1 MQKALEAITVPDCS
15 HSGLCSECGVCGD
28 EFGDNEVIEPP
39 EIPEF
44 AGFVKPNAD
53 KSQRIHF
60 RFSKKGDA
68 VFVGH
73 LDMMKTWGR
82 IVRRASLPISMDE
95 SPFAVRQR
103 IYTALPLPLGATS
116 DDEVLE
122 LWLTKRSDNLDEVR
136 MKIEQQLPR
145 GIEIKSVTEAEV
157 KKADGSNGEKMNQ
170 LLSSVEYYISLDD
183 DASLSDSERE
193 QSLQLAI
200 NSLLSLDSLIVERKH
215 KKKKGKVVKTD
226 VRQGLEALEVI
237 GSDDG
242 PSRAICDSLPVR
254 LHTTVVKFRCSCLN
268 GNPSVAPD
276 TLASALSTLSSGSRF
291 SVQHIHRSQIHFR
304 EPSRSKPNMDR
315 IRSLVRQEG
324 HLAAAKIFQR
334 SGPWSQG
341 LENRF
346 DVP

>member
-1 MQKALEAITVPDCS
+1 
-15 HSGLCSECGVCGD
+15 
-28 EFGDNEVIEPP
+28 
-39 EIPEF
+39 
-44 AGFVKPNAD
+44 
-53 KSQRIHF
+53 
-60 RFSKKGDA
+60 
-68 VFVGH
+68 
-73 LDMMKTWGR
+73 
-82 IVRRASLPISMDE
+82 MDE

-122 LWLTKRSDNLDEVR
+122 LWLTKKFENLDEVR
-136 MKIEQQLPR
+136 MKLEQQLPR
-145 GIEIKSVTEAEV
+145 GIQITSVQEAEV
-157 KKADGSNGEKMNQ
+157 KKADGSNGEKMSQ

-193 QSLQLAI
+193 QSLQHAI
-200 NSLLSLDSLIVERKH
+200 NSLLSLDSLVVERKH
-215 KKKKGKVVKTD
+215 KKKKGKVVKAD
-226 VRQGLEALEVI
+226 VRQGLESLELAH
-237 GSDDG
+237 DE
-242 PSRAICDSLPVR
+242 PSKAICASLPVR
-254 LHTTVVKFRCSCLN
+254 QHTTVVKFRCNCLN
-268 GNPSVAPD
+268 GNPSIAPD
-276 TLASALSTLSSGSRF
+276 TLASALSTMSSGNRF
-291 SVQHIHRSQIHFR
+291 SVQHVHRSQICFR